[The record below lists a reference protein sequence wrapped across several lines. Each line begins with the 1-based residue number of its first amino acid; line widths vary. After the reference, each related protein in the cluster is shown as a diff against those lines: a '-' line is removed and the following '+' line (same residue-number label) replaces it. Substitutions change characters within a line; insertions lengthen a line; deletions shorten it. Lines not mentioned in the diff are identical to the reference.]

1 MKRAQTMYYLVVFV
15 NTLRCI
21 SNIPVCISRTNGD
34 QGDVTEWQKN
44 VLLIL
49 HFFLYYAFH
58 DLSTFPSVF
67 VTFTDLQSLLTEL
80 QNLLSS
86 LCVHDCCLF
95 YMTGQWQK
103 RQEFD
108 KVPAPAKKHRKIK
121 VNCFARVPHPTWS
134 WRFRFLQR
142 IILSWKIVPWW
153 LCCIIVFPRDRWV
166 LFQCIWSL
174 LLVFLFVQATI
185 TNFLR
190 RLLWRASNLE
200 DYFLHFNFFHSLESP
215 QLTPLIL

>member
-1 MKRAQTMYYLVVFV
+1 MYFQYSCLHFENKRGPRRRDRMKKKF
-15 NTLRCI
+15 
-21 SNIPVCISRTNGD
+21 
-34 QGDVTEWQKN
+34 
-44 VLLIL
+44 LLI
-49 HFFLYYAFH
+49 FAFL
-58 DLSTFPSVF
+58 SVIRISWF
-67 VTFTDLQSLLTEL
+67 IDVH
-80 QNLLSS
+80 
-86 LCVHDCCLF
+86 LCVSNLYRPPKLVDRTSELVIKPLCTRLLFILHDGS
-95 YMTGQWQK
+95 MTAV
-103 RQEFD
+103 D
-108 KVPAPAKKHRKIK
+108 KHLIKSLHLRKNIAKIK
-121 VNCFARVPHPTWS
+121 VNCFARVTHPTWS
-134 WRFRFLQR
+134 WRFRFFQR